1 MIIIGD
7 QFIPYE
13 RIEKVEKLSHIGT
26 TSPNST
32 LYFPFSKEMLL
43 FCMENS
49 LNCAVKISSV
59 KEAVYANAM
68 GAKYILP
75 DAEILVIVQKLAED
89 YLFDSKVLAVI
100 ENEDEIEAL
109 ALKNIDGVI
118 FHKILK

>member
-7 QFIPYE
+7 EFIPYE
-13 RIEKVEKLSHIGT
+13 RIEKVEKISHIKL

-49 LNCAVKISSV
+49 LACAVNISSI
-59 KEAVYANAM
+59 KEAVYANAL

-75 DAEILVIVQKLAED
+75 SREILQAVQKLAEN
-89 YLFDSKVLAVI
+89 YLFDSKVLALI
-100 ENEDEIEAL
+100 ENEDEIEDL
-109 ALKNIDGVI
+109 ALKNIDGAV
-118 FHKILK
+118 FQKIIK